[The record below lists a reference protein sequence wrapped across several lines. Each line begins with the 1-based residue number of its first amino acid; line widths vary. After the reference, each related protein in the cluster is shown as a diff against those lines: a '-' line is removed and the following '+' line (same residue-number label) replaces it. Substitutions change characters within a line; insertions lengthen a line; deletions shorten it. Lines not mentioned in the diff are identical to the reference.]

1 MKITMKTT
9 SRGFAKGEFLDT
21 YGDACSIQESS
32 VMREGNAIWL
42 GCNKGTHVQSEC
54 LARMHLDRDTAK
66 ELIRLLRRFVKTG
79 LLKK

>member
-9 SRGFAKGEFLDT
+9 SRGFARGEFLDL

-32 VMREGNAIWL
+32 IGNAIWL
-42 GCNKGTHVQSEC
+42 GCNNGTHSQSEC